1 MSRHHEESGHV
12 RDRAKVKAVLEA
24 LLPLPCVECGHPVTA
39 DQAWHVAHIQPASM
53 GGRTTL
59 DNCGAAHARC
69 NLVAGGRLGAAVVN
83 TTRRADQGIR
93 PW

>member
-12 RDRAKVKAVLEA
+12 RDRVKVKAA
-24 LLPLPCVECGHPVTA
+24 LKAQLPLPCIECGRPVTD

-59 DNCGAAHARC
+59 DNCGAAHAHC

-83 TTRRADQGIR
+83 TSRRADQGIR